1 MADIDDMRSWIEELD
16 GYLNTDG
23 LKHHHEKLQIA
34 KTFIVEELA
43 KSKPLLSTA
52 MVFIVTSCIFPL
64 YEEMKSSDDFK
75 FHYER
80 KGLLMCYKSDKVGDR
95 QVSAEQA
102 KSWCA
107 ENGNIP
113 YFETSALENTNVDD
127 AFITMVKKAL
137 ENQESDEMVMPDSIG
152 GIGGN
157 IQLNARTNS

>member
-1 MADIDDMRSWIEELD
+1 MGNKA
-16 GYLNTDG
+16 
-23 LKHHHEKLQIA
+23 
-34 KTFIVEELA
+34 
-43 KSKPLLSTA
+43 
-52 MVFIVTSCIFPL
+52 
-64 YEEMKSSDDFK
+64 
-75 FHYER
+75 
-80 KGLLMCYKSDKVGDR
+80 YKEGDR